1 MSEHESQAAEARR
14 TSPVSRDAPLPASLS
29 VREARDAYLA
39 ENGFD
44 TETYTAETVTL
55 MAFGRTWS
63 FPNRPNR
70 QWAIPLHDLHH
81 VATGFGSDLVGEGEI
96 GAWELAA
103 GCRTPVVYA
112 LNAAALL
119 VGLFLAPRR
128 MLEAYRAGLRSLAL
142 YRQPIAYDAL
152 LALDLGTLRARL
164 RLPEDGLAT
173 HPRRLHEAAPAQPA
187 ATREASASH

>member
-1 MSEHESQAAEARR
+1 MSP
-14 TSPVSRDAPLPASLS
+14 SPRSIPCSLERPLPAHLG
-29 VREARDAYLA
+29 VRDARDAYLA

-55 MAFGRTWS
+55 MAFGRNWT

-96 GAWELAA
+96 GAWELGA

-112 LNAAALL
+112 LNVAAVVL
-119 VGLFLAPRR
+119 GLFLAPRR

-142 YRQPIAYDAL
+142 YRQSASYDAL
-152 LALDLGTLRARL
+152 LALDLGTLRTRL
-164 RLPEDGLAT
+164 GLPPEGLAT
-173 HPRRLHEAAPAQPA
+173 HPRGLHEAAPASPTGTSA
-187 ATREASASH
+187 ASSPH